1 MFWNHLSLSGQGRPF
16 RLLTAAKTSR
26 DAAREADKAVAAAI
40 EGGIL
45 LTSLRRSQSPSPQS
59 PRTLPRT
66 SVRLGPCPSQQI
78 LCVRRGPQGPDP
90 PAGKGPQGPEK
101 GGLREPGTGR
111 GSRGSRAFCLE
122 TSSEKTENERPC
134 RLTVRVDSHGVSREE
149 ATSEWSDVETVR
161 TTSTGVEPIAQAC
174 QGGGLTPHGD
184 SGTLVSSSTT
194 RP

>member
-45 LTSLRRSQSPSPQS
+45 LTSLRRSQSPSPRS
-59 PRTLPRT
+59 H
-66 SVRLGPCPSQQI
+66 
-78 LCVRRGPQGPDP
+78 
-90 PAGKGPQGPEK
+90 
-101 GGLREPGTGR
+101 LREPGTGR

-149 ATSEWSDVETVR
+149 ATSEWSDV
-161 TTSTGVEPIAQAC
+161 
-174 QGGGLTPHGD
+174 
-184 SGTLVSSSTT
+184 
-194 RP
+194 